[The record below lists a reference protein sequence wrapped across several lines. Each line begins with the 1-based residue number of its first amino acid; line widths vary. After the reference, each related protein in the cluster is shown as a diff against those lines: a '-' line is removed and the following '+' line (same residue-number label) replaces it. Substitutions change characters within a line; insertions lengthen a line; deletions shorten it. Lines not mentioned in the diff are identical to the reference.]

1 MFEIPRLPCSFSANH
16 AFEASADTSEVIGN
30 WPRCK
35 PPPSL
40 VLCIQRAVLP
50 PTLQP
55 SRQSSGVTLSV
66 FCAFSMPPRT
76 KNTGAPSARPSRR
89 PALTLTCSRCRARK
103 VKCDG
108 RTPECRICQA
118 YGAQC
123 HYDKLPAMS
132 QVISMTQRIEELER
146 MLASENS
153 GHSEMD
159 DVQETPRQAQVHRAV
174 SSHREL
180 ASSSAVNRPSPQF
193 ESTSA
198 VLDPANSNYNVI
210 KDATLSYSGT
220 EELSLISETQ
230 IDFWLSNAI
239 AAASAQLHLPL
250 NKVEHLFK
258 TYLTWVFPVFLFISR
273 PHFLLGARYS
283 SPLLISVVCLQATR
297 FTDHA
302 LKEELHSHV
311 RLHLSQEIFREPS
324 IPTVQALLQLSAR
337 DLGNGSLPQA
347 WLYSGMA
354 FRMAMDM
361 GIFTRP
367 RNPRDDP
374 TDVAVRGHLAWS
386 CFAWDKAVSLYLGRT
401 PSLPEPPDFDPFV
414 PDEALEEKLW
424 SPHLDTY
431 SEGVTALPVRCF
443 GVSCFV
449 NFCKLVV
456 IINEILVTVYG
467 KKPDRDPTLIR
478 QIRGKLEDWWSNTP
492 QHLRVEPTSQCPA
505 PHVVSQK

>member
-1 MFEIPRLPCSFSANH
+1 
-16 AFEASADTSEVIGN
+16 
-30 WPRCK
+30 
-35 PPPSL
+35 
-40 VLCIQRAVLP
+40 
-50 PTLQP
+50 
-55 SRQSSGVTLSV
+55 
-66 FCAFSMPPRT
+66 
-76 KNTGAPSARPSRR
+76 
-89 PALTLTCSRCRARK
+89 
-103 VKCDG
+103 
-108 RTPECRICQA
+108 
-118 YGAQC
+118 
-123 HYDKLPAMS
+123 MS
-132 QVISMTQRIEELER
+132 QVISMTQRIEELEK
-146 MLASENS
+146 MLASSETS

-159 DVQETPRQAQVHRAV
+159 DVQEMPRQPHVQHAV
-174 SSHREL
+174 KSHTDL
-180 ASSSAVNRPSPQF
+180 ASSSAVSRPSPQF

-198 VLDPANSNYNVI
+198 VLDPAHSNDLTG
-210 KDATLSYSGT
+210 DATLPYPGT
-220 EELSLISETQ
+220 EELSLISENQ
-230 IDFWLSNAI
+230 MDFWLSNAI

-258 TYLTWVFPVFLFISR
+258 TYLTWVFPVFLFVSR

-283 SPLLISVVCLQATR
+283 SPLLISVICLQATR

-311 RLHLSQEIFREPS
+311 RLHLGQEIFREPS

-337 DLGNGSLPQA
+337 DLGNGWLPQA

-367 RNPRDDP
+367 RNPRNDP
-374 TDVAVRGHLAWS
+374 TDIAVRGQLAWS

-431 SEGVTALPVRCF
+431 SESVSTLPVRCY
-443 GVSCFV
+443 GVSCFA
-449 NFCKLVV
+449 NFCKVVV

-492 QHLRVEPTSQCPA
+492 PHLRVDSSSQCPA

>member
-1 MFEIPRLPCSFSANH
+1 
-16 AFEASADTSEVIGN
+16 
-30 WPRCK
+30 
-35 PPPSL
+35 
-40 VLCIQRAVLP
+40 
-50 PTLQP
+50 
-55 SRQSSGVTLSV
+55 
-66 FCAFSMPPRT
+66 
-76 KNTGAPSARPSRR
+76 
-89 PALTLTCSRCRARK
+89 
-103 VKCDG
+103 
-108 RTPECRICQA
+108 
-118 YGAQC
+118 
-123 HYDKLPAMS
+123 
-132 QVISMTQRIEELER
+132 VISMTQRIEELER

-159 DVQETPRQAQVHRAV
+159 DVPEIPRQAHLHRAV
-174 SSHREL
+174 STHRDL
-180 ASSSAVNRPSPQF
+180 ASSSAVSRPSPQF

-198 VLDPANSNYNVI
+198 VLDPANSNYNAN
-210 KDATLSYSGT
+210 KDASLSYPGT
-220 EELSLISETQ
+220 EELSLIGETQ
-230 IDFWLSNAI
+230 IDFWLTNAI

-258 TYLTWVFPVFLFISR
+258 TYLTWVFPVFLFVSR

-354 FRMAMDM
+354 FRMALDM

-374 TDVAVRGHLAWS
+374 TDIAVRGQLAWS

-424 SPHLDTY
+424 SPHLDAY
-431 SEGVTALPVRCF
+431 SESVTALPVRCF
-443 GVSCFV
+443 GVSCFA
-449 NFCKLVV
+449 NFCKIVV

-478 QIRGKLEDWWSNTP
+478 QIRGKLDDWWSDTP

>member
-1 MFEIPRLPCSFSANH
+1 
-16 AFEASADTSEVIGN
+16 
-30 WPRCK
+30 
-35 PPPSL
+35 
-40 VLCIQRAVLP
+40 
-50 PTLQP
+50 
-55 SRQSSGVTLSV
+55 
-66 FCAFSMPPRT
+66 MPPRP
-76 KNTGAPSARPSRR
+76 KNAGAPPSRPSRR

-123 HYDKLPAMS
+123 HYDKMPAMS
-132 QVISMTQRIEELER
+132 QVISMTQRIEELEK
-146 MLASENS
+146 MLASSENS

-159 DVQETPRQAQVHRAV
+159 DVQEMPRQSHVQHAV
-174 SSHREL
+174 KSHTDL
-180 ASSSAVNRPSPQF
+180 ASSSAVSRPSPQF

-198 VLDPANSNYNVI
+198 VLDPAHSNHDLTGDV
-210 KDATLSYSGT
+210 TLSYPGT

-230 IDFWLSNAI
+230 MDFWLSNAI

-258 TYLTWVFPVFLFISR
+258 TYLTWVFPVFLFVSR

-283 SPLLISVVCLQATR
+283 SPLLTSVICLQATR

-311 RLHLSQEIFREPS
+311 RLHLGQEIFREPS
-324 IPTVQALLQLSAR
+324 VPTVQALLQLSAR
-337 DLGNGSLPQA
+337 DLGNGWLPQA

-367 RNPRDDP
+367 RNPRNDP
-374 TDVAVRGHLAWS
+374 TDIAVRGQLAWS

-424 SPHLDTY
+424 SPHLDAY
-431 SEGVTALPVRCF
+431 SESVSTLPVRCF
-443 GVSCFV
+443 GVSCFA
-449 NFCKLVV
+449 NFCKVVV

-492 QHLRVEPTSQCPA
+492 PHLRVDSSSQCPA

>member
-1 MFEIPRLPCSFSANH
+1 MPYYAKYPRTVA
-16 AFEASADTSEVIGN
+16 
-30 WPRCK
+30 R
-35 PPPSL
+35 
-40 VLCIQRAVLP
+40 
-50 PTLQP
+50 
-55 SRQSSGVTLSV
+55 RQSSRFQLPSFGVH
-66 FCAFSMPPRT
+66 SMPPRP
-76 KNTGAPSARPSRR
+76 KNTGSASSRPSRR

-123 HYDKLPAMS
+123 HYDKMPAMS
-132 QVISMTQRIEELER
+132 QVISMTQRIEELEK
-146 MLASENS
+146 MLASSETS

-159 DVQETPRQAQVHRAV
+159 DVQDMSRQPHVQHAV
-174 SSHREL
+174 KSHTDL
-180 ASSSAVNRPSPQF
+180 AGSSAVNRPSPQF

-198 VLDPANSNYNVI
+198 VLDPAHSTHDLTG
-210 KDATLSYSGT
+210 DATLSYPGT

-230 IDFWLSNAI
+230 MDFWLSNAI

-258 TYLTWVFPVFLFISR
+258 TYLTWVFPVFLFVSR

-283 SPLLISVVCLQATR
+283 SPLLTSVICLQATR

-311 RLHLSQEIFREPS
+311 RLHLGQEIFREPS
-324 IPTVQALLQLSAR
+324 VPTVQALLQLSAR
-337 DLGNGSLPQA
+337 DLGNGWLPQA

-367 RNPRDDP
+367 RNPRNDP
-374 TDVAVRGHLAWS
+374 TDIAVRGQLAWS

-424 SPHLDTY
+424 SPHLDAY
-431 SEGVTALPVRCF
+431 SESVSTLPVRCF
-443 GVSCFV
+443 GVSCFA

-456 IINEILVTVYG
+456 VINEILVTVYG

-492 QHLRVEPTSQCPA
+492 PHLRVNSSSQCPA